1 MTIETGDEKKVY
13 KIRLQLTATDA
24 AFQDIFELI
33 NQTSNR
39 VCTLLQYESAGI
51 YRWLDVVSSYN
62 SLYRLQHEYYG
73 GAIIED
79 FVLINNLPPPY

>member
-33 NQTSNR
+33 NQSE
-39 VCTLLQYESAGI
+39 V
-51 YRWLDVVSSYN
+51 
-62 SLYRLQHEYYG
+62 
-73 GAIIED
+73 
-79 FVLINNLPPPY
+79 F